1 MKPEDTKM
9 KITNLIKAALGAAIA
24 LVVSAGTINAQDFP
38 VKPITLVLPLGAGG
52 SHDLNSRVFTSIIPS
67 YLGQAMVVKLMP
79 GASGQKGT
87 AAVARAKPDGY
98 TLLFTHNFY
107 DQLQQHVTKLPYSP
121 ADFQTVVRL
130 NYATPSI
137 VVRADK
143 PWKTLKEMLDYGKAN
158 PGKLKFGHSGNWGA
172 IMVPGALL
180 LSEAGVKATLVPH
193 KGGGPVIK
201 ALMAGDVDFTMAFPS
216 VVGGLGDKLRVL
228 ASLGETSIYK
238 DVPTLK
244 ELGYT
249 PTVGLMNR
257 IVLAPK
263 GVPADRIKKIQDAFV
278 ALQDD
283 KTFNRMMKRLGEN
296 TELMMGSD
304 YESVR
309 MDQSKEYEALV
320 KAITQ

>member
-1 MKPEDTKM
+1 MKLSKVF
-9 KITNLIKAALGAAIA
+9 KVVVGAIVALGIGAGAMAAD
-24 LVVSAGTINAQDFP
+24 DFP
-38 VKPITLVLPLGAGG
+38 AKPITLVLPLGAGG

-87 AAVARAKPDGY
+87 AAVAQAKADGY
-98 TLLFTHNFY
+98 TLLFTHNFF
-107 DQLQQHVTKLPYSP
+107 DQLQQHVTKLPYQPS
-121 ADFQTVVRL
+121 DFQAVVRL

-180 LSEAGVKATLVPH
+180 LSEAGVQATLVPH
-193 KGGGPVIK
+193 KGGGPVLK
-201 ALMAGDVDFTMAFPS
+201 ALLAGDVDFTMAFPS
-216 VVGGLGDKLRVL
+216 VVGGQGDKLRVL
-228 ASLGETSIYK
+228 ASLGETSLYK
-238 DVPTLK
+238 GVPTLK

-257 IVLAPK
+257 VVLAPK
-263 GVPADRIKKIQDAFV
+263 GVPADRIKKIQDAF
-278 ALQDD
+278 ASLQGD
-283 KTFNRMMKRLGEN
+283 KTYKKMMGRLGEN
-296 TELMMGSD
+296 TELMMGGE
-304 YESVR
+304 YESIR

-320 KAITQ
+320 KSITQ

>member
-1 MKPEDTKM
+1 MKLLKM
-9 KITNLIKAALGAAIA
+9 FKVFLGAMMALGM
-24 LVVSAGTINAQDFP
+24 VAGTLAADDFP
-38 VKPITLVLPLGAGG
+38 AKPITLVLPLGAGG

-87 AAVARAKPDGY
+87 AAVAQAKADGY
-98 TLLFTHNFY
+98 TLLFTHNFF
-107 DQLQQHVTKLPYSP
+107 DQLQQHVTKLPYQPS
-121 ADFQTVVRL
+121 DFQAVVRL

-143 PWKTLKEMLDYGKAN
+143 PWKTLQEMLDYGKAN

-180 LSEAGVKATLVPH
+180 LSEAGVQATLVPH

-216 VVGGLGDKLRVL
+216 VVDGLGDKLRIL
-228 ASLGETSIYK
+228 ASLGDVSLYEG
-238 DVPTLK
+238 VPTLK

-263 GVPADRIKKIQDAFV
+263 EVPADRIKVIQDAFM
-278 ALQDD
+278 ALQAD
-283 KTFNRMMKRLGEN
+283 KTYKKMMGRLGEN
-296 TELMMGSD
+296 TELMMGGD
-304 YESVR
+304 YESIR
-309 MDQSKEYEALV
+309 LEQSKEYEALV
-320 KAITQ
+320 KSISN

>member
-1 MKPEDTKM
+1 MKLLSMFKV
-9 KITNLIKAALGAAIA
+9 IVGAILALGIGAGAMAAD
-24 LVVSAGTINAQDFP
+24 DFP
-38 VKPITLVLPLGAGG
+38 AKPITLVLPLGAGG

-87 AAVARAKPDGY
+87 AAVAQAKADGY
-98 TLLFTHNFY
+98 TLLFTHNFF
-107 DQLQQHVTKLPYSP
+107 DQLQQHVTKLPYKPS
-121 ADFQTVVRL
+121 DFQTVVRL

-143 PWKTLKEMLDYGKAN
+143 PWKTLKEMIDYGKAN

-180 LSEAGVKATLVPH
+180 LSEAGVQATLVPH
-193 KGGGPVIK
+193 KGGGPAMK

-228 ASLGETSIYK
+228 ASLGETTLYK
-238 DVPTLK
+238 GVPTLK

-257 IVLAPK
+257 VVMAPK

-278 ALQDD
+278 ALQGD
-283 KTFNRMMKRLGEN
+283 KTYKKMMGRLGEN
-296 TELMMGSD
+296 TELMMGGD

-309 MDQSKEYEALV
+309 MEQSKNYKALV
-320 KAITQ
+320 KSITQ

>member
-1 MKPEDTKM
+1 MEKNSMLKM
-9 KITNLIKAALGAAIA
+9 ALGAAVALGIA
-24 LVVSAGTINAQDFP
+24 AGPVSAGEYP
-38 VKPITLVLPLGAGG
+38 EKPITLVLPLGAGG

-87 AAVARAKPDGY
+87 AAVAQAKADGY
-98 TLLFTHNFY
+98 TLLFTHNFF

-121 ADFQTVVRL
+121 SDFQTVVRL

-143 PWKTLKEMLDYGKAN
+143 PWKTLKEMLDWGKAN

-193 KGGGPVIK
+193 KGGGPVLK
-201 ALMAGDVDFTMAFPS
+201 ALLAGDVDFTMAFPS
-216 VVGGLGDKLRVL
+216 VVGGQGKKLRVL
-228 ASLGETSIYK
+228 ASLGEKSMYK
-238 DVPTLK
+238 GVPTLK

-257 IVLAPK
+257 VVLAPK
-263 GVPADRIKKIQDAFV
+263 DVPADRIKKLQDSFA
-278 ALQDD
+278 ALQKD
-283 KTFNRMMKRLGEN
+283 KTYKKMMGRMGEN
-296 TELMMGSD
+296 IELMMGAD
-304 YESVR
+304 YEKIR
-309 MDQSKEYEALV
+309 MDQSKEYGALV
-320 KAITQ
+320 KSITK

>member
-1 MKPEDTKM
+1 
-9 KITNLIKAALGAAIA
+9 
-24 LVVSAGTINAQDFP
+24 
-38 VKPITLVLPLGAGG
+38 
-52 SHDLNSRVFTSIIPS
+52 
-67 YLGQAMVVKLMP
+67 
-79 GASGQKGT
+79 
-87 AAVARAKPDGY
+87 
-98 TLLFTHNFY
+98 
-107 DQLQQHVTKLPYSP
+107 
-121 ADFQTVVRL
+121 
-130 NYATPSI
+130 
-137 VVRADK
+137 
-143 PWKTLKEMLDYGKAN
+143 
-158 PGKLKFGHSGNWGA
+158 
-172 IMVPGALL
+172 MVPGALL

-201 ALMAGDVDFTMAFPS
+201 ALMSGDVDFTMAFPS

-263 GVPADRIKKIQDAFV
+263 GVPADRIKKIQDAFA
-278 ALQDD
+278 ALQGDRTYN
-283 KTFNRMMKRLGEN
+283 KMMTRLGEN
-296 TELMMGSD
+296 TELMMGGD

>member
-1 MKPEDTKM
+1 MKMRNLM
-9 KITNLIKAALGAAIA
+9 KVAFSAIVALGLGAAGA
-24 LVVSAGTINAQDFP
+24 SAAEFP
-38 VKPITLVLPLGAGG
+38 EKPITLVLPLGAGG

-87 AAVARAKPDGY
+87 AAVAQAKPDGY

-143 PWKTLKEMLDYGKAN
+143 PWKTLKELLEYGKAN

-228 ASLGETSIYK
+228 ASLGEESLYEG
-238 DVPTLK
+238 VPTLK
-244 ELGYT
+244 ELGFT

-263 GVPADRIKKIQDAFV
+263 GVPADRIKKLQDAFT
-278 ALQDD
+278 ALQGD
-283 KTFNRMMKRLGEN
+283 KTYGRMMGRLGEN
-296 TELMMGSD
+296 TELMMGGD
-304 YESVR
+304 YEKVR
-309 MDQSKEYEALV
+309 MEQSKEYEALV
-320 KAITQ
+320 KAITK

>member
-1 MKPEDTKM
+1 MKLLSMFKV
-9 KITNLIKAALGAAIA
+9 IVGAILALGIGAGAMAAD
-24 LVVSAGTINAQDFP
+24 DFP
-38 VKPITLVLPLGAGG
+38 AKPITLVLPLGAGG

-87 AAVARAKPDGY
+87 AAVAQAKADGY
-98 TLLFTHNFY
+98 TLLFTHNFF
-107 DQLQQHVTKLPYSP
+107 DQLQQHVTKLPYKPS
-121 ADFQTVVRL
+121 DFQTVVRL

-143 PWKTLKEMLDYGKAN
+143 PWKTLKEMIDYGKAN

-180 LSEAGVKATLVPH
+180 LSEAGVQATLVPH
-193 KGGGPVIK
+193 KGGGPAMK

-228 ASLGETSIYK
+228 ASLGETTLYK
-238 DVPTLK
+238 GVPTLK

-257 IVLAPK
+257 VVMAPK

-278 ALQDD
+278 ALQGD
-283 KTFNRMMKRLGEN
+283 KTYKKMMGRLGEN
-296 TELMMGSD
+296 TELMMGGD

-309 MDQSKEYEALV
+309 MEQSKNYKALV
-320 KAITQ
+320 ESITQ